1 MIAVLAAGLNENIF
15 SERGTDREKKKRS
28 QRDRVNIVWER
39 KIQTKTEIIHGWN
52 DDLSSDFTD
61 SLSKKKL
68 CDLQVN
74 VQRYSTLWETAL
86 WQTVC

>member
-15 SERGTDREKKKRS
+15 SERGTDREKKRG

-61 SLSKKKL
+61 SLSKKNS
-68 CDLQVN
+68 VTY
-74 VQRYSTLWETAL
+74 R
-86 WQTVC
+86 